1 MKLFGIDFPAAHS
14 SEDPLRIAVAELK
27 GKNEIIVQR
36 IEILDSKEEFET
48 FLNQEGPW
56 FAGIDIPFGL
66 PWSFWN
72 HISVEDDWRSRI
84 QALVQTD
91 PDDLQR
97 KAKKYQARGNHN
109 PKDFLRVTEE
119 VSSLDVPSVKQFLHS
134 ISNMIAGMPFL
145 LNANLSLIPVNM
157 SDSSK
162 QIIETCPGLIADEI
176 IELLEEF
183 KESST
188 NQINFDKFFS
198 NGGMHEKL
206 ESIFEFKISFDDQAI
221 TDIRT
226 LFANGNMDCIFSLL
240 QASWS
245 AISGSPTYGFSGL
258 DHPVAKIEGRFA
270 LPKLISRTREKI
282 NFLQDHDHYLLDQI
296 KALSEIGQSL
306 SGQLKLPVLLETIVK
321 EARNLTRADGGT
333 LYILENGV
341 LEFKIVQNDSLSINM
356 GCSHGDP
363 LPFKPLEMCE
373 SNVSAFVAMQRTTV
387 KIDDLQNSKE
397 FDFTGP
403 MEFDASYGYHTQSML
418 VVPMRDY
425 QDEVI
430 GVLQLLNSKNAKSN
444 EVEPFSEHDQRLVES
459 LASQAAIAISN
470 AYLVADLQKAN
481 EDLIHA
487 RDKALDASRAKS
499 HFLANMSHELRTPMN
514 AVIGYSEML
523 IEDAVDQGLDDFESD
538 LNKINTAGK
547 HLLNLINQVLDLSKI
562 ESGKMEVY
570 LEVFKLS
577 DLIQEVIYTIQ
588 PLAEQGNNELII
600 ECDGDLD
607 TMKADV
613 TKVRQILFN
622 LLGNACKF
630 TKNGKISLEITL
642 FKTSTIPWIRYR
654 VIDTGIGIS
663 PYDTRKLFS
672 DFTQVD
678 PSTTRKFGGTG
689 LGLAICRRF
698 SRMMG
703 GDVTVSSKPDV
714 GSTFTLELPMEVKP
728 VDHPRR
734 RFSDIT

>member
-1 MKLFGIDFPAAHS
+1 
-14 SEDPLRIAVAELK
+14 
-27 GKNEIIVQR
+27 
-36 IEILDSKEEFET
+36 
-48 FLNQEGPW
+48 
-56 FAGIDIPFGL
+56 
-66 PWSFWN
+66 
-72 HISVEDDWRSRI
+72 
-84 QALVQTD
+84 
-91 PDDLQR
+91 
-97 KAKKYQARGNHN
+97 
-109 PKDFLRVTEE
+109 
-119 VSSLDVPSVKQFLHS
+119 
-134 ISNMIAGMPFL
+134 
-145 LNANLSLIPVNM
+145 
-157 SDSSK
+157 
-162 QIIETCPGLIADEI
+162 
-176 IELLEEF
+176 
-183 KESST
+183 
-188 NQINFDKFFS
+188 
-198 NGGMHEKL
+198 
-206 ESIFEFKISFDDQAI
+206 
-221 TDIRT
+221 
-226 LFANGNMDCIFSLL
+226 
-240 QASWS
+240 
-245 AISGSPTYGFSGL
+245 
-258 DHPVAKIEGRFA
+258 
-270 LPKLISRTREKI
+270 
-282 NFLQDHDHYLLDQI
+282 
-296 KALSEIGQSL
+296 
-306 SGQLKLPVLLETIVK
+306 
-321 EARNLTRADGGT
+321 
-333 LYILENGV
+333 
-341 LEFKIVQNDSLSINM
+341 
-356 GCSHGDP
+356 
-363 LPFKPLEMCE
+363 
-373 SNVSAFVAMQRTTV
+373 
-387 KIDDLQNSKE
+387 
-397 FDFTGP
+397 
-403 MEFDASYGYHTQSML
+403 
-418 VVPMRDY
+418 
-425 QDEVI
+425 
-430 GVLQLLNSKNAKSN
+430 
-444 EVEPFSEHDQRLVES
+444 VES

>member
-1 MKLFGIDFPAAHS
+1 
-14 SEDPLRIAVAELK
+14 
-27 GKNEIIVQR
+27 
-36 IEILDSKEEFET
+36 
-48 FLNQEGPW
+48 
-56 FAGIDIPFGL
+56 
-66 PWSFWN
+66 
-72 HISVEDDWRSRI
+72 
-84 QALVQTD
+84 
-91 PDDLQR
+91 
-97 KAKKYQARGNHN
+97 
-109 PKDFLRVTEE
+109 
-119 VSSLDVPSVKQFLHS
+119 
-134 ISNMIAGMPFL
+134 
-145 LNANLSLIPVNM
+145 
-157 SDSSK
+157 
-162 QIIETCPGLIADEI
+162 
-176 IELLEEF
+176 
-183 KESST
+183 
-188 NQINFDKFFS
+188 
-198 NGGMHEKL
+198 
-206 ESIFEFKISFDDQAI
+206 
-221 TDIRT
+221 
-226 LFANGNMDCIFSLL
+226 
-240 QASWS
+240 
-245 AISGSPTYGFSGL
+245 
-258 DHPVAKIEGRFA
+258 
-270 LPKLISRTREKI
+270 
-282 NFLQDHDHYLLDQI
+282 
-296 KALSEIGQSL
+296 
-306 SGQLKLPVLLETIVK
+306 
-321 EARNLTRADGGT
+321 
-333 LYILENGV
+333 
-341 LEFKIVQNDSLSINM
+341 
-356 GCSHGDP
+356 
-363 LPFKPLEMCE
+363 
-373 SNVSAFVAMQRTTV
+373 
-387 KIDDLQNSKE
+387 
-397 FDFTGP
+397 
-403 MEFDASYGYHTQSML
+403 ML